1 MAGDEKTEKASPKK
15 KRDERKKGNV
25 FQSKDVITVGVIAIS
40 FIILQFWR
48 PYIYKFTKEVFF
60 KYISLMKT
68 TNGLNDN
75 FFVQVMKDITY
86 TVFAST
92 GILMAAVII
101 STVIISGSQTKF
113 LISKENIKFKFS
125 KLNPLS
131 GIKEMFSIRAMV
143 EVIKNII
150 KIAILGYVIY
160 SSIIDNLY
168 QVPKLVS
175 MDLFSGIEFIASSI
189 MAIVKSVVIAFLG
202 ISAFDFL
209 YQWWEYEK
217 NIKMS
222 KQEVKEE
229 FKQMEGDPKV
239 KGKIKEK
246 QRAISMSRMMQQV
259 PKADVIIRN
268 HTHFEIAIRYNIE
281 KDNAPIV
288 LAKGQDDIAMK
299 IIEKAKESNISIVE
313 NIPLARALY
322 KNTELNREI
331 PLEYYEPVAEV
342 LAWVYRMKEKEQSK
356 V

>member
-1 MAGDEKTEKASPKK
+1 MAGEEKTEKASPKK

-25 FQSKDVITVGVIAIS
+25 FQSKDVITVGVLAIS
-40 FIILQFWR
+40 FIILQYWR
-48 PYIYKFTKEVFF
+48 SYIYKFTKEVFF

-68 TNGLNDN
+68 ANGINDN
-75 FFVQVMKDITY
+75 FIVQVMKDITN
-86 TVFAST
+86 TLLAST

-131 GIKEMFSIRAMV
+131 GIKKMFSIRAIV

-160 SSIIDNLY
+160 SSIIDSLY

-175 MDLFSGIEFIASSI
+175 IDLVSGIDFIASSI
-189 MAIVKSVVIAFLG
+189 MAIVKSVVIAFLA

-229 FKQMEGDPKV
+229 YKQMEGDPKV

-268 HTHFEIAIRYNIE
+268 PTHFAIAIRYNIE

-288 LAKGQDDIAMK
+288 LAKGQDNIAMK
-299 IIEKAKESNISIVE
+299 IIEKAKENNISIVE
-313 NIPLARALY
+313 NVPLARALY
-322 KNTELNREI
+322 KSTELNREI

-342 LAWVYRMKEKEQSK
+342 LAWVYRMKEKEKQ
-356 V
+356 